1 VRDKI
6 IAVAQKTVMSERA
19 QKLAMETGA
28 TVYWQSADDVAA
40 QITKDIA
47 TLAGIEAL
55 LAE

>member
-1 VRDKI
+1 
-6 IAVAQKTVMSERA
+6 MSERA